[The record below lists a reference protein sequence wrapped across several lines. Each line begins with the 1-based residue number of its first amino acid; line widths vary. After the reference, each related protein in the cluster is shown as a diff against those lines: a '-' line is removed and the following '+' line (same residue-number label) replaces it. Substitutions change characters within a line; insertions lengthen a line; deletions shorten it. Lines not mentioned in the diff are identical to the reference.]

1 MLVPRAYSWIWAQG
15 ALLAGSRTYG
25 VLEINP
31 ESAMCKAYA
40 LPISLVQIFILF
52 YAIAIGV
59 WGLLPVQ
66 KLLLAQCLGI
76 IHPVGTQATIQWQ
89 ELNLDLCMQSIL
101 ALY

>member
-1 MLVPRAYSWIWAQG
+1 MTISGVAQGLLLVVPRAYFWIWAQG
-15 ALLAGSRTYG
+15 PYG

-52 YAIAIGV
+52 CAISI
-59 WGLLPVQ
+59 
-66 KLLLAQCLGI
+66 
-76 IHPVGTQATIQWQ
+76 GTQATIQCQ
-89 ELNLDLCMQSIL
+89 ELKLDLCMQSIL